1 MSPHGVVA
9 HEHRGTRVT
18 SLSPRSAAVTP
29 WVVGQGCVT
38 PGHCPTSPPGAAAPP
53 SLQSPPFPGTP
64 NSQSPHSQEHP
75 KNLRAPPFPEPP
87 FPQEHPKHFRAPP
100 FPGTPQTLQGTP
112 VPTGAPPFPE
122 PPFPQEHPKNFRAPP
137 FPEPP
142 VPTGAPQTLQ
152 GTPILPGSP
161 QPPFPR
167 APGCPAMSPGC
178 HTARAVP
185 WVSILFGTD
194 VPGMSPEGQGR
205 FWDGIHG
212 CHPQPCPL
220 MGVPGLCPL
229 PWCPH

>member
-87 FPQEHPKHFRAPP
+87 FPQEHPKH
-100 FPGTPQTLQGTP
+100 
-112 VPTGAPPFPE
+112 
-122 PPFPQEHPKNFRAPP
+122 FRAPP